1 MINIIR
7 CPTCGTTWEVP
18 QEASKTSQFRC
29 SACQSVFSF
38 EQTHGVELSESD
50 YVKLSALERPEA
62 TRLRASTL
70 VTPQPSGPT
79 LSLRSEGDATTPP
92 VKIGEARQE
101 PSLGIESSPAEP
113 AKTPEAKG
121 EALMKTLQADVQS
134 FESERAPEEAPQSGA
149 HPFWRFL
156 FVLALLALALLAL
169 LVLNQKVIEA
179 APALEPV
186 YAKVCRQV
194 PCPGFVWQDNAVFD
208 AVATLNDV
216 GAKAQ
221 PEGQNTVYEPTIVVT
236 LTNTSDRPQ
245 RLPIL
250 SVRFKDASGET
261 IAERVIEPSDYGYA
275 QKNVVKPKGVT
286 LVDIHVLT
294 PLPYEPHSV
303 EVAPVVNQ

>member
-1 MINIIR
+1 MISIIR

-18 QEASKTSQFRC
+18 QDASKTSQFRC
-29 SACQSVFSF
+29 SACQSVFNI
-38 EQTHGVELSESD
+38 EQAQGLDLAESD
-50 YVKLSALERPEA
+50 YVKLSAAVRPEA

-79 LSLRSEGDATTPP
+79 LSLRSEGDAQTPP

-101 PSLGIESSPAEP
+101 PSLGLESAKSEP

-121 EALMKTLQADVQS
+121 EALMQTLQADVQS
-134 FESERAPEEAPQSGA
+134 FESERTREETPKKST

-169 LVLNQKVIEA
+169 LVFNQKVIEA

-194 PCPGFVWQDNAVFD
+194 PCPGFVWQDNTVFD
-208 AVATLNDV
+208 SVATLNDV
-216 GAKAQ
+216 GAKAD
-221 PEGQNTVYEPTIVVT
+221 PNTDRPVYEPRIGVT

-250 SVRFKDASGET
+250 NVRFKDASGET
-261 IAERVIEPSDYGYA
+261 IAERVIEPADYGYA
-275 QKNVVKPKGVT
+275 KNDVVKPKGVT

-294 PLPYEPHSV
+294 PLPYEPKSV